1 MSGRAGRR
9 VVGTAGHIDH
19 GKTALVAAMTGVDT
33 DRLPEERER
42 GISIDLGFAALD
54 LGPDAPPA
62 SVVDVPGHEG
72 FVRNMVAGASGI
84 DAVLLVVAADE
95 GVMPQTRE
103 HLLVVEALGVERGV
117 VAVTKADL
125 VEPGWIELVV
135 DEVEETLAGTSLA
148 GAPVVPVSARTG
160 EGVEEVRAA
169 LTGIVAATP
178 ARDVDVPFRL
188 PVDRA
193 FPVAGV
199 GTVVTGTVWGGA
211 IGQGEAIRILP
222 ADETTRV
229 RSIEIHG
236 APVDRAEAGSR
247 AALGLVDA
255 PDDLGRGAVLVSPDR
270 PWSAARRIDARLR
283 LAAGAP
289 RPVEY
294 GDRVRVLHGTREVMA
309 RVRWYD
315 GEKVGPGGGA
325 VARLD
330 LEDALVT
337 AVGDRLVIRA
347 YSPVETIGGGVVLA
361 LDPRRVRGR
370 DRRERGAALAGLETA
385 DPAGR
390 LEAAIAAA
398 GEAGVADA
406 GLPIA
411 TGLGEAALGRA
422 RREAGDRIERHGDRW
437 FAASAREAL
446 AARLLETLETHHA
459 ERPLEP
465 GLSLEA
471 ARQAVRP
478 ADPALVEAAIE
489 RLEDGGRIERR
500 GARLARA
507 GHEVEP
513 GEEDRRTL
521 AAMREAYAGAGL
533 EAPETDA
540 LARALGVDVGRLRD
554 LQRYLEEGGALR
566 KLASDWYV
574 DAAALDAAER
584 KVVERIERGG
594 PADVGDLKD
603 LFDLSRKYLIPLLEY
618 LDRAGVTRRDG
629 DRRVLATR
637 VGMVL
642 LALAPLVSACASSS
656 EREVPPPGREDRTN
670 DPEFVAAREAAERE
684 FESQAD
690 ALEAGVY
697 EPFVHPDSVR
707 PARETVAEAPPET
720 PPPGRP
726 AAGDPTTEELIGTL
740 GAGARYDPPRE
751 RGTPDVEA
759 RDERWTLQVG
769 AYRSETGALV
779 RIGQMASEF
788 PDLPRWHEVG
798 SDGFVRVYLGRFGD
812 RASAERVLA
821 ELFAR
826 GEDGTVVREP

>member
-103 HLLVVEALGVERGV
+103 HLLVVEALGVEQGV

-135 DEVEETLAGTSLA
+135 DEVEEALAGTRLA

-169 LTGIVAATP
+169 LAGVVGATP

-199 GTVVTGTVWGGA
+199 GTVVTGTVWGGG
-211 IGQGEAIRILP
+211 IGQGEAVRILP
-222 ADETTRV
+222 LAETTRV

-270 PWSAARRIDARLR
+270 PWSAVRRIDVRLR
-283 LAAGAP
+283 LAAAAP
-289 RPVEY
+289 RPVKY

-315 GEKVGPGGGA
+315 AGKVEPGGGA

-330 LEDALVT
+330 LEGALVA

-370 DRRERGAALAGLETA
+370 ARRERGASLAGLEIA

-390 LEAAIAAA
+390 LEVALGAA
-398 GEAGVADA
+398 GETGVADA

-411 TGLGEAALGRA
+411 TGLGEAALDRA
-422 RREAGDRIERHGDRW
+422 RRAAGDRIERHGGRW
-437 FAASAREAL
+437 FAASAREAV
-446 AARLLETLETHHA
+446 AARLLGTLETHHA

-471 ARQAVRP
+471 ARQALRP

-489 RLEDGGRIERR
+489 RLETAGGIERR
-500 GARLARA
+500 GTRLARA
-507 GHEVEP
+507 GHEVDP
-513 GEEDRRTL
+513 GKEDRRTL

-554 LQRYLEEGGALR
+554 LQRYLEERGALR

-594 PADVGDLKD
+594 PADIGDLKE

-637 VGMVL
+637 VGAFL
-642 LALAPLVSACASSS
+642 LALAALASACASSPD
-656 EREVPPPGREDRTN
+656 RDAPGREDRTN
-670 DPEFVAAREAAERE
+670 DPEFAAAREAAERE

-707 PARETVAEAPPET
+707 PPGETLAEG
-720 PPPGRP
+720 PPPARP

-740 GAGARYDPPRE
+740 GGGARYDLPRE

-798 SDGFVRVYLGRFGD
+798 SDGLVRVYLGRFPD
-812 RASAERVLA
+812 RAAAERVLA